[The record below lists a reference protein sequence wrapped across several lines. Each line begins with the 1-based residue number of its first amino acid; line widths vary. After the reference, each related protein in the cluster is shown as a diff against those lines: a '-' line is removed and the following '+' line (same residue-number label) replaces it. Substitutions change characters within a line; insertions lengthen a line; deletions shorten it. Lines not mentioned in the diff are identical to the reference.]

1 MHITDLDEKMVIF
14 INKSIDLDEISAL
27 ILKIKEKN
35 YEVKNFDNI
44 VIYEDKNIGT
54 ILEINRGEENCFGVL
69 DINVVLAKEQVFLLK
84 LEQNINFDI
93 NCDIYKYKSNYYLKI
108 KENEPLK
115 IGRILEYTKIIY
127 GEKVLK
133 IMKEENKVKGGII
146 I

>member
-1 MHITDLDEKMVIF
+1 MHINDSDDKMIIF
-14 INKSIDLDEISAL
+14 INKSVDLDEISSI
-27 ILKIKEKN
+27 ILKIKNKN
-35 YEVKNFDNI
+35 YEVKNFDSI

-69 DINVVLAKEQVFLLK
+69 DINVALAKEQVFLLK
-84 LEQNINFDI
+84 LEQTINFDI
-93 NCDIYKYKSNYYLKI
+93 NCDIYKYKNNYYLKI
-108 KENEPLK
+108 KESDPLK

-127 GEKVLK
+127 GEEILK

>member
-1 MHITDLDEKMVIF
+1 MHITDLDEKMIIF
-14 INKSIDLDEISAL
+14 INKSLDLDEISAL

-54 ILEINRGEENCFGVL
+54 ILEINRGEENYFGVL
-69 DINVVLAKEQVFLLK
+69 DINVSKAKEQVFLLK

-93 NCDIYKYKSNYYLKI
+93 KCDTYKYKNNYYLKL
-108 KENEPLK
+108 KENNNIK
-115 IGRILEYTKIIY
+115 IGRILEYTKIVY
-127 GEKVLK
+127 GEEILK